1 MFNPAHTTSERNM
14 GTSLYWVVTSNHMSE
29 KKVFVLFVLCNPTK
43 YLFRD

>member
-29 KKVFVLFVLCNPTK
+29 KESICSVCTLQSYKILI
-43 YLFRD
+43 